1 MSSSFIHLHVHSE
14 FSLVDGLVRLPGLVE
29 RSAALNMPAVGVT
42 DQSNFFSVVKFYQA
56 ARSAG
61 IKPIIGAELWIAA
74 EEESEVR
81 DRVLFLCRNQAGYR
95 QLSALI
101 TRSYLEGQ
109 SRGVPTVRYDWLL
122 PAFAGGLVVLSGG
135 ISGDVGSALIDG
147 NLDRAKNLVRY
158 WKGLFGDAFYIELT
172 RTGREAENRYND
184 EALALAEAH
193 GVPVVATNDVRF
205 LYREEFEAHEARV
218 CIHRGRSLSDPRR
231 QRDYTDQQYLRS
243 SDEMTELFADVPQAI
258 ENSFSIAQRCNL
270 SIEIGA

>member
-122 PAFAGGLVVLSGG
+122 PAFAGGLVV
-135 ISGDVGSALIDG
+135 
-147 NLDRAKNLVRY
+147 
-158 WKGLFGDAFYIELT
+158 
-172 RTGREAENRYND
+172 
-184 EALALAEAH
+184 
-193 GVPVVATNDVRF
+193 
-205 LYREEFEAHEARV
+205 
-218 CIHRGRSLSDPRR
+218 
-231 QRDYTDQQYLRS
+231 
-243 SDEMTELFADVPQAI
+243 
-258 ENSFSIAQRCNL
+258 
-270 SIEIGA
+270 